1 MRRISPLTAWALL
14 SVAAVSE
21 GFVVVP
27 SQKRTATNPSSQL
40 HFFQFPNVLE
50 SLLTGSKQQPGG
62 SSSSSSSQQRDTLK
76 TELLETCRS
85 FSSDPKKVVVSNQKQ
100 RAILEPMIE
109 ELTSISPTRAAAT
122 SPLLQRKWALEWTT
136 EKEINFFL
144 DVGFSQ
150 NIFQTIAY
158 DDKTMNVSGGTIDN
172 SIPFVKGGGFFVT
185 GTLEIPDPQGMR
197 TNFEFATAKL
207 DISPWKLGTYEFP
220 PVGAG
225 WFDTLYLD
233 ESLRID
239 INSRDDILICTP
251 ASVP

>member
-1 MRRISPLTAWALL
+1 MRRISPLTACSLL
-14 SVAAVSE
+14 WVAAVSQ

-62 SSSSSSSQQRDTLK
+62 SSSSQKRETLK

-85 FSSDPKKVVVSNQKQ
+85 FSSDPKTVVSNQKQ

-109 ELTSISPTRAAAT
+109 ELTSISPTLAAAT

-144 DVGFSQ
+144 DLGFSRD
-150 NIFQTIAY
+150 ISQTIAY
-158 DDKTMNVSGGTIDN
+158 DKTIIMSGGGTIDN

-251 ASVP
+251 APVP